1 MKAVDTIHNQYV
13 HGRRVNQL
21 CRHFAQLIPQN
32 AKVLDVGCGDGL
44 LASLI
49 QQMRPDLELCGIDV
63 LVRPQ
68 TKIPV
73 EKFDGDK
80 IPYADA
86 SFDAVMFVDVLHH
99 TDDPKILLRE
109 AERVAKTCVL
119 LKDHTKEGFLA
130 NSTLRFMDWVGNKK
144 YGVALPYNYWQ
155 EKLWQETFVE
165 LNLKVEYWESD
176 LKLYPLLADSFFG
189 RNLHFIAKLVKFAD
203 VTVKD
208 R

>member
-1 MKAVDTIHNQYV
+1 MKAIDTIHNQYV
-13 HGRRVNQL
+13 HGRRVHRL
-21 CRHFAQLIPQN
+21 CQEFARLIPQN

-44 LASLI
+44 LAGLI
-49 QQMRPDLELCGIDV
+49 QEIRPDVELRGIDV

-73 EKFDGDK
+73 DGFDGEK

-99 TDDPKILLRE
+99 TNDPKILLKE
-109 AERVAKTCVL
+109 ATRVTKNCLL

-144 YGVALPYNYWQ
+144 HGVALPYNYWR
-155 EKLWQETFVE
+155 EKLWRDTIAEM
-165 LNLKVEYWESD
+165 NLTVAEWNSD
-176 LKLYPLLADSFFG
+176 LKLYPAPADPFFG
-189 RNLHFIAKLVKFAD
+189 RKLHFIAKLTK
-203 VTVKD
+203 
-208 R
+208 